1 MRFLILKEK
10 WLKIS
15 DSLYGLDYGFA
26 DNLSAKTV
34 FLNYALSMINGN
46 NRDEVLKSFFS
57 IIVEESGCV
66 EDFEIL
72 DILAD
77 KLVAE
82 HVLTED
88 ELIVFLKMQIMV
100 GGHDF

>member
-1 MRFLILKEK
+1 MLKEW
-10 WLKIS
+10 WLEIS
-15 DSLYGLDYGFA
+15 DSLYGAEYSFD

-34 FLNYALSMINGN
+34 FLNYALSLINGG
-46 NRDEVLKSFFS
+46 NRDEVLESCFA

-88 ELIVFLKMQIMV
+88 ELIVFFKNADY
-100 GGHDF
+100 GRWS

>member
-1 MRFLILKEK
+1 VLKEK
-10 WLKIS
+10 WLEIS
-15 DSLYGLDYGFA
+15 NSLYGAEYSFD

-34 FLNYALSMINGN
+34 FLNYALSLINGG
-46 NRDEVLKSFFS
+46 NRDEVLESFFS

-66 EDFEIL
+66 EDFEVL

-88 ELIVFLKMQIMV
+88 ELIVFLKNADY
-100 GGHDF
+100 GRWS

>member
-1 MRFLILKEK
+1 MGWIMDLLITYQRKL
-10 WLKIS
+10 
-15 DSLYGLDYGFA
+15 F
-26 DNLSAKTV
+26 
-34 FLNYALSMINGN
+34 FLNCALSLINGG

-82 HVLTED
+82 HVLTEN
-88 ELIVFLKMQIMV
+88 ELIVFFKNADY
-100 GGHDF
+100 GRWS

>member
-1 MRFLILKEK
+1 MLKEK

-34 FLNYALSMINGN
+34 FLNCALSLINGG

>member
-1 MRFLILKEK
+1 MLKEK
-10 WLKIS
+10 WLEIS
-15 DSLYGLDYGFA
+15 DSLYGEEYSFD

-34 FLNYALSMINGN
+34 FLNYALSLINSG
-46 NRDEVLKSFFS
+46 NRDEVLESFFS
-57 IIVEESGCV
+57 IIVEVSGCV

-88 ELIVFLKMQIMV
+88 ELMFFLKNADY
-100 GGHDF
+100 GRWS

>member
-1 MRFLILKEK
+1 MLKEW
-10 WLKIS
+10 WLEIS
-15 DSLYGLDYGFA
+15 DSLYGAEYSFD

-34 FLNYALSMINGN
+34 FLNYALSLINGG
-46 NRDEVLKSFFS
+46 NRDEVLESCFA

-88 ELIVFLKMQIMV
+88 ELIVF
-100 GGHDF
+100 F